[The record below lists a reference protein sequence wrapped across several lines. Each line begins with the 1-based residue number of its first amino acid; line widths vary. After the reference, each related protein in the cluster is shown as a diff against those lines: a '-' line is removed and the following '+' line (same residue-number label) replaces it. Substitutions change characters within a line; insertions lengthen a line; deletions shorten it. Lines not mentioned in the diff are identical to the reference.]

1 MRIEGHVENI
11 RLKVFAGFKAGES
24 ASHLSTIYALS
35 LEQVL
40 EWKRLTTCGHT
51 DWVDGTRREYGI
63 EEKQLILGKNVP
75 VFGYNLGPDR

>member
-51 DWVDGTRREYGI
+51 DWVDGTRREYGM